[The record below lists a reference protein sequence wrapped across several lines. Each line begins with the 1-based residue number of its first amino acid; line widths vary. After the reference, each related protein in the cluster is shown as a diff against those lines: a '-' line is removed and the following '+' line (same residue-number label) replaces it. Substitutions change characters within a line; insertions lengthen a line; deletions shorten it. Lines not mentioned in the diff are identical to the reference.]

1 MSMINFPG
9 CLVVMTSP
17 SNVGGSCS
25 NTSQGIKIP
34 HASWPKKL
42 KHKNRGNIEINSI
55 KTCKMVHIKKK
66 KTKKIN
72 KYL

>member
-34 HASWPKKL
+34 HASWPKKP
-42 KHKNRGNIEINSI
+42 KDKTEEILSQ
-55 KTCKMVHIKKK
+55 VQ
-66 KTKKIN
+66 
-72 KYL
+72 